1 MSATREGYRGL
12 IASLVLAYLLTLMPL
27 PVWLDPARPY
37 WVALVLIY
45 WHLEADRLR
54 HLGHA
59 FALGILLDILTG
71 SLLGRNALGLV
82 IINFLLAR
90 FRSRIRFFPAW
101 QQALVIGALLF
112 NDRIV
117 QLWIIGL
124 LDRGWP
130 SWSWWLPPLIGIMLW
145 PWLFLAL
152 DAMRSRQRK
161 PT

>member
-1 MSATREGYRGL
+1 MIREGYRGL
-12 IASLVLAYLLTLMPL
+12 ISSLILAYLLTLMPL
-27 PVWLDPARPY
+27 PAWLDPARPY
-37 WVALVLIY
+37 WVALVLMY

-54 HLGHA
+54 DLGHA
-59 FALGILLDILTG
+59 FVLGLLLDVLTG
-71 SLLGRNALGLV
+71 SLLGQNALGLV
-82 IINFLLAR
+82 IINFLIAR

-117 QLWIIGL
+117 QLWVIGL

-130 SWSWWLPPLIGIMLW
+130 NWSWWLPPLIGMLLW

-152 DAMRSRQRK
+152 DMMRQHQRK
-161 PT
+161 QQ